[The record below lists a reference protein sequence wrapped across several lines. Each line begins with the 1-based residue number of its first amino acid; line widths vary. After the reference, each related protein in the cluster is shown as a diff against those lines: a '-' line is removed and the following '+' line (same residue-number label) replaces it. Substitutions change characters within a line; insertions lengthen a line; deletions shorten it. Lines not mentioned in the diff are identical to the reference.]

1 MALNYKS
8 NHHSSNMIPAGGRG
22 FWGLAHLG
30 NPLLPIAPQKRTIPP
45 LNWGV
50 AVDSFLFLAVAL
62 VCAASFAFFLPAK
75 GAGFRL
81 GWQLPAGWNRSRERE
96 TMKFKSAIGKNGRG
110 EWI

>member
-1 MALNYKS
+1 
-8 NHHSSNMIPAGGRG
+8 
-22 FWGLAHLG
+22 
-30 NPLLPIAPQKRTIPP
+30 
-45 LNWGV
+45 
-50 AVDSFLFLAVAL
+50 LAVAL